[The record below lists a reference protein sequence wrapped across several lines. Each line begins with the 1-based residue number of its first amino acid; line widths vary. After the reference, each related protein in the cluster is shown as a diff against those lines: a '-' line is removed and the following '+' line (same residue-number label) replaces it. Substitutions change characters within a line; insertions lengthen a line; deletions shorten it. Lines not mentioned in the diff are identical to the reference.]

1 MTAVESTHLHRTN
14 LLHTSQ
20 PFSIPWLTC
29 FMDALSNLI
38 HHARP
43 QASLE
48 VRCSL
53 EGPFQV
59 DHERS
64 ESTSVPFHLVL
75 SGSCLLK
82 SENKP
87 AVKLQ
92 AGDFILLPKGERHQI
107 LSDRSTASRAGAI
120 TLSSDGMLPLKS
132 NGGGTVDVDLLCGSF
147 SCPPGPARLLFRLM
161 PDPVHVSLTSR
172 QAAQELHTLVALIR
186 QEAEGRKPG
195 AMAIVTALSQALF
208 TMALR
213 ILSEESDSRANSL
226 ALLSDPRLAPS
237 IRALLDE
244 PGRPWTITE
253 LGALAA
259 MSRATYA
266 RHFVEKAGIT
276 VFEFLTEI
284 RMTIACGLLLD
295 TQRNAGD
302 IGMDVGY
309 QSEAAFGRA
318 FSQAVG
324 MTPGRYRKHNRLDQ
338 ANVT

>member
-1 MTAVESTHLHRTN
+1 VFAGRQRDITLPTRYAAEYATAL
-14 LLHTSQ
+14 
-20 PFSIPWLTC
+20 PFYGNR

-38 HHARP
+38 HLARP

-48 VRCSL
+48 LRCSL
-53 EGPFQV
+53 EGSFKV
-59 DHERS
+59 EHEPS
-64 ESTSVPFHLVL
+64 DGANAPFHLVL
-75 SGSCLLK
+75 SGGCLLK
-82 SENKP
+82 TENKSP
-87 AVKLQ
+87 ISLQ
-92 AGDFILLPKGERHQI
+92 AGDFILLPNGERHQI
-107 LSDRSTASRAGAI
+107 LSDRSNAGSTRPI
-120 TLSSDGMLPLKS
+120 ILSNDGMLPLKS
-132 NGGGTVDVDLLCGSF
+132 NGSGCPDVDLLCGSF

-161 PDPVHVSLTSR
+161 PDPVHVSL
-172 QAAQELHTLVALIR
+172 AASQSASELHTLVTLIR
-186 QEAEGRKPG
+186 NEAESRKPG

-213 ILSEESDSRANSL
+213 TLSEDTSNKANSL
-226 ALLSDPRLAPS
+226 ALLCDPRLAPS
-237 IRALLDE
+237 IQALLDQ

-284 RMTIACGLLLD
+284 RMTIACGRLLE
-295 TQRNAGD
+295 TQRSAGD

-324 MTPGRYRKHNRLDQ
+324 MTPGRYRKHHRQ
-338 ANVT
+338 QTGK